1 MCYTESK
8 KDETKGDTMNMKRFT
23 IEDLS
28 SIIEAVMVFEKM
40 DDKMK
45 HDVVRAVE
53 NAWVGRGKFQN
64 N

>member
-1 MCYTESK
+1 ME
-8 KDETKGDTMNMKRFT
+8 MKRFT
-23 IEDLS
+23 IDDLS
-28 SIIEAVMVFEKM
+28 NIIEAVMRFEVM
-40 DDKMK
+40 SDKMK

>member
-1 MCYTESK
+1 
-8 KDETKGDTMNMKRFT
+8 MNMKRFT

-28 SIIEAVMVFEKM
+28 SIIEAVMAFDKM

>member
-1 MCYTESK
+1 
-8 KDETKGDTMNMKRFT
+8 MNMKRFT
-23 IEDLS
+23 IDDLS
-28 SIIEAVMVFEKM
+28 NIIEAVMAFEKM
-40 DDKMK
+40 SDKMK

>member
-1 MCYTESK
+1 
-8 KDETKGDTMNMKRFT
+8 MNMKRFT
-23 IEDLS
+23 LEDFS
-28 SIIEAVMVFEKM
+28 EIIDAVMKFDAM
-40 DDKMK
+40 SDKMK

>member
-1 MCYTESK
+1 
-8 KDETKGDTMNMKRFT
+8 MNMKRFT
-23 IEDLS
+23 IDDLS
-28 SIIEAVMVFEKM
+28 NIIEAVMTFEAM
-40 DDKMK
+40 SDKMK

>member
-1 MCYTESK
+1 M
-8 KDETKGDTMNMKRFT
+8 DMKRFT
-23 IEDLS
+23 IDDLS
-28 SIIEAVMVFEKM
+28 NIIEAVMTFKAM
-40 DDKMK
+40 SDKMK

>member
-1 MCYTESK
+1 M
-8 KDETKGDTMNMKRFT
+8 DMKRFT
-23 IEDLS
+23 IDDLS
-28 SIIEAVMVFEKM
+28 NIIEAVMTFEAM
-40 DDKMK
+40 SDKMK